1 MSSHKMSSIGI
12 FQVISEISAQ
22 NAGYF
27 VNFARSLNQN
37 DRNVFRLARLKKFH
51 PRGAELANQILSP
64 QENAFLARYSLA
76 RTGSVSGSRKK
87 ERSLPKTKF
96 RKMLLNTLH
105 PIFGDPIESPDSREE
120 WEYRTPIGC
129 WTVSTRID
137 IGGSSVL
144 GYEQAILASE
154 YVFLHRGISVFSWI
168 GIASQ
173 NRLVFGIRSGTGK
186 DLGIHPA
193 YLQGIPGCDP
203 RTLEGPFHNLP
214 EPEVREWKEVFTVE
228 SHRRNG
234 YTVLSMESPDLRR
247 AFGKKASWEVPSSI
261 IPEGLRTVGSR
272 LRIVQDPNYDQE
284 SGDPLAMQPAYRH
297 LRIETLH

>member
-1 MSSHKMSSIGI
+1 MDLREATEKLQPVRDEFLARFYRWADVFSQDE
-12 FQVISEISAQ
+12 FNRDFPVISEISAQ

-64 QENAFLARYSLA
+64 QENAFLAQYSLA

-105 PIFGDPIESPDSREE
+105 PIFGDPIESPDSREQ

-137 IGGSSVL
+137 IGGRSVL

-173 NRLVFGIRSGTGK
+173 TDWFSVSEAGQEK
-186 DLGIHPA
+186 
-193 YLQGIPGCDP
+193 
-203 RTLEGPFHNLP
+203 TLESIQHICKVFLAATPELLKGLFHNLP

-272 LRIVQDPNYDQE
+272 LRIV
-284 SGDPLAMQPAYRH
+284 
-297 LRIETLH
+297 